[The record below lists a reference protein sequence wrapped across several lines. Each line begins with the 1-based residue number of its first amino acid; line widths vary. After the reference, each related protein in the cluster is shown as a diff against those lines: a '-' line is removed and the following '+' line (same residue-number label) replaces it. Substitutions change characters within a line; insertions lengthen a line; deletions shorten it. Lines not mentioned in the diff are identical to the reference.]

1 MHPCDALDSCRN
13 VLFLNE
19 NGRVDRKGNKDA
31 SFLKFDNLGALKN
44 STGINSFRKA
54 VFLLISK
61 YGERG
66 NE

>member
-1 MHPCDALDSCRN
+1 MHPYDALNSCGN

-19 NGRVDRKGNKDA
+19 NGRVDRKENKDA
-31 SFLKFDNLGALKN
+31 SVFKFDNLGALKN

-61 YGERG
+61 Y
-66 NE
+66 